1 MASIL
6 RNNSLSIV
14 VFALFFLFWA
24 AQSVTGWRVEIGELE
39 EHGRPPIGY
48 GDYLTSGGFAEATGE
63 NWESEFLQMAAYV
76 LLTVFL
82 RQKGSSESKK
92 MEGEED
98 VDVDP
103 REERSNPRA
112 PWPVRHG
119 GVVLKVYENSLG
131 LAFAALFLV
140 SFLLHAAGGTA
151 EYNQE
156 QALHGSPPVSL
167 WDFVATSEFWF
178 QSFQNWQSEFLAVGS
193 IVVLSVFLRQRGS
206 PESKPVATP
215 HDETGS

>member
-1 MASIL
+1 MTKL
-6 RNNSLSIV
+6 WRNNSLSIV
-14 VFALFFLFWA
+14 LFALFVLFWA
-24 AQSVTGWRVEIGELE
+24 AQSVTGWRVEVQELE
-39 EHGRPPIGY
+39 NHGWRPIGY
-48 GDYLTSGGFAEATGE
+48 REYLTSGGFAEATAE

-92 MEGEED
+92 LEGEEE

-112 PWPVRHG
+112 PWPVRRG
-119 GVVLKVYENSLG
+119 GVVLKLYENSLG
-131 LAFAALFLV
+131 LAFAVLFLV
-140 SFLLHAAGGTA
+140 SFLLHAAGGAA

-156 QALHGSPPVSL
+156 QELHGRPPITL
-167 WDFVATSEFWF
+167 WAFAATSEFWF

-193 IVVLSVFLRQRGS
+193 IVMLSIFLRQRGS
-206 PESKPVATP
+206 PESKPVAAP
-215 HDETGS
+215 HDETG

>member
-1 MASIL
+1 MANFW

-14 VFALFFLFWA
+14 LFALFVLLWA
-24 AQSVTGWRVEIGELE
+24 GQSVTGWRVEVQDLE

-48 GDYLTSGGFAEATGE
+48 REYLTSGGFAEATAE
-63 NWESEFLQMAAYV
+63 DWESEFLQMAAYV

-92 MEGEED
+92 MEGEEE
-98 VDVDP
+98 VDADP

-119 GVVLKVYENSLG
+119 GVMLKVYENSLG
-131 LAFAALFLV
+131 IAFAVLFLA
-140 SFLLHAAGGTA
+140 SFVIHAAGGAA

-156 QALHGSPPVSL
+156 QALHGSPPTTL
-167 WDFVATSEFWF
+167 WGFVGTSEFWF

-193 IVVLSVFLRQRGS
+193 IVVLSIFLRQRGS
-206 PESKPVATP
+206 PESKPVAAP
-215 HDETGS
+215 HDETGG